1 MNTNMQLLKGK
12 IVERQTTQE
21 AVADAVGIDRS
32 TFYRKLKTD
41 GMNFSIAEAHKIVA
55 AIPLTKEEAIAI
67 FFADSVA

>member
-32 TFYRKLKTD
+32 TFYRKLKTN
-41 GMNFSIAEAHKIVA
+41 GMSFSISEAHKIVA
-55 AIPLTKEEAIAI
+55 AIPLTMEEAMAI
-67 FFADSVA
+67 FFDNTVA

>member
-32 TFYRKLKTD
+32 TFYRKLKTN
-41 GMNFSIAEAHKIVA
+41 GMSFSISEAHKIVA
-55 AIPLTKEEAIAI
+55 AIPLTMEEAMAI
-67 FFADSVA
+67 FFDNKVA